1 MRPSKRNLTK
11 WFGESE
17 IKADH
22 FRPESWA
29 QLGPPSPLPI
39 WSAPRLLLSS
49 PWEDSDEVGEE

>member
-29 QLGPPSPLPI
+29 QLGPPFTLTRLECTQTVVTS
-39 WSAPRLLLSS
+39 SALIILTL
-49 PWEDSDEVGEE
+49 GG